1 MERTKNRLF
10 TSIFVIIIFLAIA
23 IIMVN
28 SHYHFLSS
36 HSTAKAVK
44 ELYYCPM
51 HPNFTSDKPG
61 ECAICGMS
69 LVKRETAGPTG
80 AKPSEGAAK
89 KILFYRNPMDPTVTS
104 PVPMKDSMGMDYI
117 PVYEEQASKTT
128 QSGVYINPE
137 KQQLI
142 GVKKQKVEV
151 RKLAGKILTVG
162 KVAYDP
168 DLYVAQ
174 DEYLQSVK
182 SNKNMVDNDSNYTAE
197 QPESFTKTARR
208 KLLLLGMSSNEID
221 DLTMRGKADLRLYL
235 PDANDSQV
243 WVYLTIY
250 EYESAL
256 VKEELPVKI
265 ETIAYPGEIFEG
277 EIVSIAPV
285 LNTATRT
292 LNVRALV
299 NNTSNKLKL
308 GMYVNAEITY
318 NLGNKLAV
326 PQDAVMD
333 SGTRK
338 IVFIA
343 DANEYF
349 KPKEVTLGSK
359 SEGYYEILRGLSEG
373 QEVVTSGNFLVDSE
387 SKLNAVL
394 SQMSDSNNK

>member
-1 MERTKNRLF
+1 MEKSKIAT
-10 TSIFVIIIFLAIA
+10 VILVITVFIVASGVLL
-23 IIMVN
+23 N
-28 SHYHFLSS
+28 GHYHFLGG
-36 HSTAKAVK
+36 STPAKTTK
-44 ELYYCPM
+44 GLYYCPM

-61 ECAICGMS
+61 ECGICGMS

-80 AKPSEGAAK
+80 AKPSQG
-89 KILFYRNPMDPTVTS
+89 TV
-104 PVPMKDSMGMDYI
+104 M
-117 PVYEEQASKTT
+117 T
-128 QSGVYINPE
+128 QTGVYINPE

-168 DLYVAQ
+168 DLFVAQ
-174 DEYLQSVK
+174 EEYLQSVK
-182 SNKNMVDNDSNYTAE
+182 TNKNVAENDSNYAAE

-221 DLTMRGKADLRLYL
+221 DLTTRGKADLRLYL

-256 VKEELPVKI
+256 VKEGLPVEI
-265 ETIAYPGEIFEG
+265 ETIAYPGEIFKG
-277 EIVSIAPV
+277 SIISIAPI
-285 LNTATRT
+285 LNAATRT
-292 LNVRALV
+292 LNIRALV
-299 NNTSNKLKL
+299 NNPDNKLKL
-308 GMYVNAEITY
+308 GMYVNAKITY

-343 DANEYF
+343 DANGYF
-349 KPKEVTLGSK
+349 EPREVTLGSK
-359 SEGYYEILRGLSEG
+359 SEGYYEILRGLSDG

-394 SQMSDSNNK
+394 SQMTDIKDANQ

>member
-1 MERTKNRLF
+1 MERIKNRLF
-10 TSIFVIIIFLAIA
+10 TSIFVIIIFLATA
-23 IIMVN
+23 IIIVN
-28 SHYHFLSS
+28 GHYHFLSS
-36 HSTAKAVK
+36 PPTAKAVK

-104 PVPMKDSMGMDYI
+104 HVPMKDSMGMNYI
-117 PVYEEQASKTT
+117 PVYEEQPSKT
-128 QSGVYINPE
+128 QGGIYINPA

-168 DLYVAQ
+168 DLFVAQ

-182 SNKNMVDNDSNYTAE
+182 TNKNMAENNSNYAAE

-221 DLTMRGKADLRLYL
+221 DLTRRGKADLRLYL

-256 VKEELPVKI
+256 VKEGLPVEI
-265 ETIAYPGEIFEG
+265 ETIAYPGEVFEG
-277 EIVSIAPV
+277 SIVSIAPV

-308 GMYVNAEITY
+308 GMYVNAKIAYTIGE
-318 NLGNKLAV
+318 KLAV
-326 PQDAVMD
+326 PEEAVMD

-338 IVFIA
+338 IVFVA
-343 DANEYF
+343 DANGYF
-349 KPKEVTLGSK
+349 EPREVTLGSK
-359 SEGYYEILRGLSEG
+359 AEGYYEILRGLSEG
-373 QEVVTSGNFLVDSE
+373 EEVVTSGNFLVDSE

-394 SQMSDSNNK
+394 SQMADANNK

>member
-1 MERTKNRLF
+1 MEKSKAST
-10 TSIFVIIIFLAIA
+10 VILVVAVFIVAAGVLL
-23 IIMVN
+23 N
-28 SHYHFLSS
+28 GHYHFLGG
-36 HSTAKAVK
+36 STPAKTTK

-51 HPNFTSDKPG
+51 HPNFTSDKPR

-69 LVKRETAGPTG
+69 LVKRETAGPTD

-104 PVPMKDSMGMDYI
+104 HVPMKDSMGMDYI
-117 PVYEEQASKTT
+117 PVYEEQASKTA
-128 QSGVYINPE
+128 QSGVYINPA

-151 RKLAGKILTVG
+151 RKLSGKILTVG

-168 DLYVAQ
+168 DLFVAQ
-174 DEYLQSVK
+174 EEYLQSVK
-182 SNKNMVDNDSNYTAE
+182 TNKNVAENDSNYAAE

-221 DLTMRGKADLRLYL
+221 DLTTRGKADLRLYL

-256 VKEELPVKI
+256 VKEGLPVEI
-265 ETIAYPGEIFEG
+265 ETIAYPGEIFKG
-277 EIVSIAPV
+277 SIVSIAPV

-292 LNVRALV
+292 LNVRTLV
-299 NNTSNKLKL
+299 NNPDNKLKL
-308 GMYVNAEITY
+308 GMYVNAKITY

-338 IVFIA
+338 IVFVA
-343 DANEYF
+343 DANGYF
-349 KPKEVTLGSK
+349 KPREVTLGSK
-359 SEGYYEILRGLSEG
+359 SEGYYEILNGLSQN

-394 SQMSDSNNK
+394 SQMADSNSK

>member
-1 MERTKNRLF
+1 MKKNKVS
-10 TSIFVIIIFLAIA
+10 TVILVIA
-23 IIMVN
+23 VFIVAAGILLN
-28 SHYHFLSS
+28 GHYHFLGSS
-36 HSTAKAVK
+36 TPAKTTK
-44 ELYYCPM
+44 DLYYCPM

-61 ECAICGMS
+61 ECNICGMS
-69 LVKRETAGPTG
+69 LVKREAAGQTG
-80 AKPSEGAAK
+80 AKPSQGAAK

-104 PVPMKDSMGMDYI
+104 PVPMKDSMGMDYT
-117 PVYEEQASKTT
+117 PVYEEQASRT
-128 QSGVYINPE
+128 QSGIYINPE

-151 RKLAGKILTVG
+151 RNLTGKILTVG

-168 DLYVAQ
+168 ELYVAQ

-182 SNKNMVDNDSNYTAE
+182 TNKNMAENTAE
-197 QPESFTKTARR
+197 QPESFTKTARK
-208 KLLLLGMSSNEID
+208 KLLLLGMSSKEID

-256 VKEELPVKI
+256 VKEGLPIEI
-265 ETIAYPGEIFEG
+265 ETIAYPGEIFKG
-277 EIVSIAPV
+277 SIISIAPV

-308 GMYVNAEITY
+308 GMYVNAAITY

-343 DANEYF
+343 DANGYF

-359 SEGYYEILRGLSEG
+359 SEGYYEILQGLSEG

>member
-1 MERTKNRLF
+1 MEKSKAST
-10 TSIFVIIIFLAIA
+10 IILIIA
-23 IIMVN
+23 VFIVAAGVLLN
-28 SHYHFLSS
+28 GHYHFLGG
-36 HSTAKAVK
+36 STPAKTTK

-51 HPNFTSDKPG
+51 HPNFTSDKPR

-69 LVKRETAGPTG
+69 LVKREASGAIS

-104 PVPMKDSMGMDYI
+104 HVPMKDSMGMDYI
-117 PVYEEQASKTT
+117 PVYEEQASKTA
-128 QSGVYINPE
+128 QSGVYINPA

-168 DLYVAQ
+168 DLFVAQ
-174 DEYLQSVK
+174 EEYLQSVK
-182 SNKNMVDNDSNYTAE
+182 TNKNVAENDSNYAAE

-221 DLTMRGKADLRLYL
+221 DLTMRGNADFRLYL
-235 PDANDSQV
+235 PDASDSQV

-256 VKEELPVKI
+256 VKEGLPVEI
-265 ETIAYPGEIFEG
+265 ETIAYPGEIFKG
-277 EIVSIAPV
+277 SIVSIAPV

-292 LNVRALV
+292 LNVRTLV
-299 NNTSNKLKL
+299 NNPNNKLKL

-338 IVFIA
+338 IVFVA
-343 DANEYF
+343 DANGYF

-359 SEGYYEILRGLSEG
+359 SEGYYEILRGLSGGE
-373 QEVVTSGNFLVDSE
+373 EVVTSGNFLIDSE

-394 SQMSDSNNK
+394 SQMSDSNSK

>member
-1 MERTKNRLF
+1 MEK
-10 TSIFVIIIFLAIA
+10 SKASKIILIIA
-23 IIMVN
+23 IFIVAAGVVLN
-28 SHYHFLSS
+28 GHYHFMGG
-36 HSTAKAVK
+36 STPAKTTK

-51 HPNFTSDKPG
+51 HPNFTSDKPR
-61 ECAICGMS
+61 ECPICGMS
-69 LVKRETAGPTG
+69 LVKRETAGPTV

-89 KILFYRNPMDPTVTS
+89 KILFYRNPMNPTVTS

-128 QSGVYINPE
+128 QSGVYINPA
-137 KQQLI
+137 KHQLI

-151 RKLAGKILTVG
+151 RKLSGKILTVG

-168 DLYVAQ
+168 DLFVAQ
-174 DEYLQSVK
+174 EEYIQSVK
-182 SNKNMVDNDSNYTAE
+182 TNRNMGENDSNYAVE

-221 DLTMRGKADLRLYL
+221 DLTMRGKADFRLYL
-235 PDANDSQV
+235 PDVNDSQV

-256 VKEELPVKI
+256 VKEGLPVKI

-277 EIVSIAPV
+277 EIVSIAPI

-292 LNVRALV
+292 LNVRTLV

-333 SGTRK
+333 SGTHK
-338 IVFIA
+338 IVFVA
-343 DANEYF
+343 DSGGYF
-349 KPKEVTLGSK
+349 KPREVTLGSK
-359 SEGYYEILRGLSEG
+359 SEGYYEILQGLSVGE
-373 QEVVTSGNFLVDSE
+373 EVVTSGNFLVDSE

-394 SQMSDSNNK
+394 SQMADSNNK